1 MIRLLIRIHIYG
13 LHHCHIFDSALVYD
27 RYQLPVIEFSC
38 FHCLSDWLQK
48 LFEIN
53 RLIKVNFLEINWLKN
68 FFNQYQPYYKHIECK
83 DDVIRWNTV
92 WQWSWNKMEG
102 IFGGRLIETA
112 YRRIQRGLLQEDSQ
126 YSNKLRGKNQ
136 PADWGSFGIM
146 AIKTL
151 FVCVSV
157 CLIPG
162 VVCVDIFGRQFT
174 SKSS

>member
-1 MIRLLIRIHIYG
+1 MIRLLIRLHIYG
-13 LHHCHIFDSALVYD
+13 LHHCHFFDSALVYD

-38 FHCLSDWLQK
+38 FHCLSDWRQK

-53 RLIKVNFLEINWLKN
+53 RLIKVNFLEINWLKKFLISTSPTIN
-68 FFNQYQPYYKHIECK
+68 ILNVRMMWSGETLYDSGAGTRWRGSSEEDLLRLHIGGCK
-83 DDVIRWNTV
+83 EACCKRMHNIAINW
-92 WQWSWNKMEG
+92 EG
-102 IFGGRLIETA
+102 RINRLTEV
-112 YRRIQRGLLQEDSQ
+112 
-126 YSNKLRGKNQ
+126 
-136 PADWGSFGIM
+136 

-157 CLIPG
+157 FLIPG